1 MAIGPIFFKEILFFD
16 LLEES
21 TSVLMWAVSKIWE
34 GKIEEQDSSF
44 LK

>member
-21 TSVLMWAVSKIWE
+21 TEVLIWIVIKI
-34 GKIEEQDSSF
+34 
-44 LK
+44 